1 MRRFI
6 TEVKGAV
13 TVFITLLLIP
23 AILISGTAVD
33 LARIH
38 SARSVLQDANQL
50 AANSV
55 LTQYNALLYDLY
67 GLFGV
72 AKDDPI
78 LGQLLDDYIR
88 VSVFGEPAQDKSLG
102 TLQLFYGSDVTLE
115 ESQIAQN
122 MTLEDTGVLRR
133 QIEEYMKFRG
143 PVIIVKEIL
152 EALDKNSL
160 KADKEVIEEKTSI
173 DNDVIELHDKYKELY
188 EAISAADKCL
198 QINGGISGS
207 NFGTVSSFLRLI
219 QEQFVDLNRCYA
231 EWESADTAERAEE
244 QDVLVRDEYGR
255 KKNDCEAKY
264 RAILDNIRALT
275 IGGRRGSNWSSGTWT
290 VYGSGESGLV
300 EQIEKAKQNGD
311 NFKEKFEAVLSISR
325 EVDAMH
331 DELSRKI
338 DTLERKLGSDDCS
351 EELRRGLT
359 ERYGSP
365 PMSLIERYR
374 DILKWDDV
382 AAMGSI
388 YRDAG
393 INYIDNEYKP
403 MLDGVEYRNSANLS
417 AGRLSRDQ
425 LTSLS
430 GNSMFRLSTT
440 TPASRRGAAIYSN
453 FPKDNVSYH
462 MPPGFKKFAEHPG
475 DNRAFFDTLTAM
487 VNQPALDP
495 VTLYDGQE
503 EKEGSDAEEKQRG
516 MIDSVLELVES
527 TYTGLT
533 NNPLG
538 AQYLKDTE
546 TPEPERLGVLEIL
559 GMIPQAFGNPVVSI
573 IEDPVGS
580 IASTGDY
587 ILLLTYC
594 TSMFSNYTTT
604 RPESLGKTREDM
616 SGIDYP
622 KSVTGV
628 PISPEVNYFF
638 QSEWEYLYHGSQ
650 NAGENL
656 SSVTKLLFIVRLV
669 CNYIRVF
676 SVSEVSTIVQSIQTA
691 FGWCP
696 VLGLVLGELARAAF
710 VAAESLIDIAAL
722 RSGHKVPLFKNVSA
736 GEWVC
741 SPSGIINAV
750 KNTVKDAATD
760 GSGTKDEKGLT
771 YSNYMLFFLLAKG
784 VVYFGSEADA
794 ATEIAK
800 RTGDLIEWNMINYI
814 NHINADEEK
823 MVGAVAA
830 DGRFMLRNMNTGF
843 EITTTANIRMLFLSM
858 PLAQRGINGVVP
870 PSVMPIEASDYRGY

>member
-1 MRRFI
+1 MRRVI
-6 TEVKGAV
+6 TDIKGAV

-72 AKDDPI
+72 ADDDPI
-78 LGQLLDDYIR
+78 LGQLLDNYIS
-88 VSVFGEPAQDKSLG
+88 VSVFGEPAQDMSLG
-102 TLQLFYGSDVTLE
+102 TLQLFYGSDITLE

-122 MTLEDTGVLRR
+122 MNLEDTSILRR

-152 EALDKNSL
+152 EALEKNNL
-160 KADKEVIEEKTSI
+160 KADKEVIEDKTAI
-173 DNDVIELHDKYKELY
+173 DKDVVELHDKYKELY
-188 EAISAADKCL
+188 EAIIAADKCL
-198 QINGGISGS
+198 QISGGISGS
-207 NFGTVSSFLRLI
+207 NFGTVSSFLRSIL
-219 QEQFVDLNRCYA
+219 EQFVDLKACYTA
-231 EWESADTAERAEE
+231 WENVATES
-244 QDVLVRDEYGR
+244 QDDLAQDENDR
-255 KKNDCEAKY
+255 KKNDYAAKY
-264 RAILDNIRALT
+264 DAILENIRALT
-275 IGGRRGSNWSSGTWT
+275 IGGKRGSNWSNGKWT
-290 VYGSGESGLV
+290 TYGSGESGLI

-311 NFKEKFEAVLSISR
+311 NFKTKFDAVLSIAR

-338 DTLERKLGSDDCS
+338 DALERKLTSGDCS

-359 ERYGSP
+359 ERYGTP

-382 AAMGSI
+382 AAMGNV

-393 INYIDNEYKP
+393 YNYIDNEFKP

-425 LTSLS
+425 LASLS
-430 GNSMFRLSTT
+430 SNSGFKLSENI
-440 TPASRRGAAIYSN
+440 PVARSRAAIFAG
-453 FPKDNVSYH
+453 FPRDNVSYH
-462 MPPGFKKFAEHPG
+462 MPPGFLKFAEHPG
-475 DNRAFFDTLTAM
+475 ENRAFFETLTAM

-495 VTLYDGQE
+495 VTLYEGQE
-503 EKEGSDAEEKQRG
+503 KKEGSDAEEKQRG
-516 MIDSVLELVES
+516 IIDSVLELVES

-546 TPEPERLGVLEIL
+546 TPEPERLGVLDIL
-559 GMIPQAFGNPVVSI
+559 GMIPQAFSSPVVSI
-573 IEDPVGS
+573 IEDPGGS

-622 KSVTGV
+622 KSIAGV

-750 KNTVKDAATD
+750 KNTIKDAATD
-760 GSGTKDEKGLT
+760 GSGSKDEKGLT

-784 VVYFGSEADA
+784 VMYFGAEDDA

-800 RTGDLIEWNMINYI
+800 RTGDLIEWNMINYM
-814 NHINADEEK
+814 NHINADEDK
-823 MVGAVAA
+823 MAEAVAA

-843 EITTTANIRMLFLSM
+843 SITTTANMRMLFLSM
-858 PLAQRGINGVVP
+858 PLAQRGINGVAP
-870 PSVMPIEASDYRGY
+870 PRFMPIKASDYRGY